1 MLVWPEGD
9 GPDLLVDD
17 GGDATLL
24 IHEGVKAEREFAKL
38 AILPD
43 PESTTNAEFKLILK
57 VIRRGIEAGH
67 LDRYVLVVI
76 IVFRLTSLVNL
87 LHDLTSLF

>member
-67 LDRYVLVVI
+67 LDRYV
-76 IVFRLTSLVNL
+76 
-87 LHDLTSLF
+87 